1 MAKATTPRKTTR
13 TTKARTTKPRSTA
26 AKTTTAAQ
34 KATAEAEEVVKDAV
48 EAVEQMEK
56 SATEETKS
64 EAPSEKADAS
74 AAEDKAEDAAV
85 SEDTADAAPAS
96 DGQDVQ
102 AEDST
107 DSPAEDSTAKADSET
122 GESAT
127 DTTPE
132 PVEEVEQPPAEPKDT
147 TPAPAPVIK
156 ETIVERKAG
165 FFPMLLGGVAAAVAG
180 FGLSQYLG
188 PNGWP
193 FSDGAGFEA
202 EISEKLS
209 DQEQQINALE
219 SQLADLAPRFDGV
232 DGGFAEVQTSLGDI
246 ASQADALETTLVAT
260 EAQIAALSE
269 RMVELE
275 KRPMEAAV
283 SPATIAAYQ
292 AELDKLVASVDAERA
307 EMEKQRQEVADLA
320 QRAVEAEQSAQREA
334 LVSDLKI
341 ATATVI
347 ADVNAGKPFA
357 ASLEPLIASN
367 IVSVPEG
374 LTSVADTGVPTQSDL
389 LNSFPKAARQA
400 LATARAS
407 EDDGTRPSLT
417 SYFAAQ
423 LGARSVQPREGDD
436 ADAVLSRA
444 EAAVANGD
452 LEAAFKEIESLS
464 DDAKADMADWVA
476 AAKTRFDAV
485 SAIQA
490 ISAELNK
497 E

>member
-13 TTKARTTKPRSTA
+13 TTKARTSKPRSTA
-26 AKTTTAAQ
+26 AKKTTAAT
-34 KATAEAEEVVKDAV
+34 KAETVADETVQDAV
-48 EAVEQMEK
+48 ASVEQIEK
-56 SATEETKS
+56 SATEEPATETPAEATEAEVKS
-64 EAPSEKADAS
+64 EETATGDDTVTAS
-74 AAEDKAEDAAV
+74 ADEEPKTKQADEGMSDESDTEDKEAKPDAEASDAPADVTEV
-85 SEDTADAAPAS
+85 SEESEETPQDAKP
-96 DGQDVQ
+96 
-102 AEDST
+102 T
-107 DSPAEDSTAKADSET
+107 
-122 GESAT
+122 
-127 DTTPE
+127 
-132 PVEEVEQPPAEPKDT
+132 
-147 TPAPAPVIK
+147 PAPVIK

-165 FFPMLLGGVAAAVAG
+165 FFPMLLGGVAVAVAG

-193 FSDGAGFEA
+193 FSDGAGFKA

-219 SQLADLAPRFDGV
+219 SQLTELSPRVDGV
-232 DGGFAEVQTSLGDI
+232 ESGLGGFAEIQSSLGEI
-246 ASQADALETTLVAT
+246 AGKSDALETTLNAV
-260 EAQIAALSE
+260 EAQVSAMSE
-269 RMVELE
+269 RMIALE

-341 ATATVI
+341 ATASVI
-347 ADVNAGKPFA
+347 SDLNAGRPFA

-367 IVSVPEG
+367 IVSVPEA

-389 LNSFPKAARQA
+389 LNDFPKAARKA

-423 LGARSVQPREGDD
+423 LGARSVKPRDGDD

-452 LEAAFKEIESLS
+452 LEAAFKEIEGLS
-464 DDAKADMADWVA
+464 DDAKADMAEWMA

>member
-26 AKTTTAAQ
+26 AKTTAAAK

-64 EAPSEKADAS
+64 EAPSETEDAS
-74 AAEDKAEDAAV
+74 APEDKAEDAAV
-85 SEDTADAAPAS
+85 SEDTTDAVPAS
-96 DGQDVQ
+96 DDQNVQ
-102 AEDST
+102 AEEST
-107 DSPAEDSTAKADSET
+107 DSPADDNAAKDDSET

-127 DTTPE
+127 DTTP
-132 PVEEVEQPPAEPKDT
+132 T
-147 TPAPAPVIK
+147 PAPVIK

-202 EISEKLS
+202 EITEKLS

-232 DGGFAEVQTSLGDI
+232 DGGFAEIQTSLGDI

-260 EAQIAALSE
+260 EAQISALSE

-275 KRPMEAAV
+275 RRPMEAAV
-283 SPATIAAYQ
+283 SPATIATYQ

-407 EDDGTRPSLT
+407 EDDGTRPSLM
-417 SYFAAQ
+417 SYLAAQ
-423 LGARSVQPREGDD
+423 LDARSVQPREGDD

-452 LEAAFKEIESLS
+452 LEIAFKEIEGLS

>member
-26 AKTTTAAQ
+26 AKTTAADK

-56 SATEETKS
+56 SATEEPNS
-64 EAPSEKADAS
+64 EAPSETTDAS
-74 AAEDKAEDAAV
+74 APEDKAEDAAV
-85 SEDTADAAPAS
+85 SEDTTDAAPAS
-96 DGQDVQ
+96 DDQDVQ
-102 AEDST
+102 AEEST
-107 DSPAEDSTAKADSET
+107 DSPAEDSTAKDDSENDVST
-122 GESAT
+122 AE
-127 DTTPE
+127 TTPE
-132 PVEEVEQPPAEPKDT
+132 PVEDVEQPPAEPKDAT
-147 TPAPAPVIK
+147 TAPAPVIK

-209 DQEQQINALE
+209 DQEAQIGELE
-219 SQLADLAPRFDGV
+219 SQLSALSPRIDKADKRYSDIEAMI
-232 DGGFAEVQTSLGDI
+232 GGIVGRSNDFG
-246 ASQADALETTLVAT
+246 ETLNDL
-260 EAQIAALSE
+260 EAQVSTMALHINL
-269 RMVELE
+269 LE
-275 KRPMEAAV
+275 KRPMEDAV

-452 LEAAFKEIESLS
+452 LEAAFKEIEGLS